1 MALLRVAGLARVLDS
16 FPLRWSSAQ
25 AAASTPEESYDT
37 ASPFRG
43 RIFRPRAGCCNTS
56 ERPARDARPDLRL
69 LRRGLILVVRRR
81 NVSRRGAGG
90 QVSGRGGK
98 KGRPIF
104 PPR

>member
-1 MALLRVAGLARVLDS
+1 MGLLRVAGLARVLDS

-69 LRRGLILVVRRR
+69 LQRGLIRIARERYVPRSAVESPRPDPE
-81 NVSRRGAGG
+81 SGG
-90 QVSGRGGK
+90 
-98 KGRPIF
+98 
-104 PPR
+104 